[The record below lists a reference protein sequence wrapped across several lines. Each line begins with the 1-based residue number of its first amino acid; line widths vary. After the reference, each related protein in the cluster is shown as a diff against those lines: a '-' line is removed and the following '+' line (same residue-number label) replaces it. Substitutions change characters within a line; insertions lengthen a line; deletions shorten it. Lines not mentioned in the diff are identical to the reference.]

1 MEYGSQM
8 AGSLPGAMFL
18 SYRIGYQKGALCP
31 ARVPAG
37 EILFYHSNCNYP
49 MGCVIIG
56 KKKKINSDR
65 EKEM

>member
-8 AGSLPGAMFL
+8 AGSLPGARFL
-18 SYRIGYQKGALCP
+18 LYRKLHPIKRPRP